1 MNNILY
7 LYSTNEL
14 KELRK
19 MLLIVRGR
27 IRNCGRKEKDSKKGR
42 GIVIGWGKERGR
54 YRKGGG
60 GGWDTG
66 GLM

>member
-1 MNNILY
+1 
-7 LYSTNEL
+7 
-14 KELRK
+14 

-27 IRNCGRKEKDSKKGR
+27 IRNCGRKENDSKEGR

-60 GGWDTG
+60 REGYWG
-66 GLM
+66 